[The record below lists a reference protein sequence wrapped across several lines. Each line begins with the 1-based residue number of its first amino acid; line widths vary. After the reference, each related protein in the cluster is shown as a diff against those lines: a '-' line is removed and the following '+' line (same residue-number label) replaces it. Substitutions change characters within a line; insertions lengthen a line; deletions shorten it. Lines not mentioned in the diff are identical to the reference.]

1 MASQRTTRGHGAS
14 MGHAPQPKAQKAQK
28 PAAKKG
34 PPPHRP
40 LASALAELERARREA
55 DDAARAREREA
66 RERAQREREERA
78 RAAQADAPEH
88 VTFAAFM
95 AGVSALPSEGPRRV
109 PETSD
114 RVEARPAHLARV
126 RAEHDALEASARRA
140 LAALVVEGLRFEVQD
155 DGERLEG
162 RRVDVDPREVR
173 RLRRGKAI
181 VDATLDLHGSSVDDA
196 RKAVSTFV
204 RSRAKA
210 GDRVLLVVHGKGRH
224 SPTGRGVLRGEVG
237 AWLSQGAVARHVAA
251 FATPPEE
258 LGGGGAL
265 LVLLAKP

>member
-1 MASQRTTRGHGAS
+1 MASDKRTPARGARGAS
-14 MGHAPQPKAQKAQK
+14 MGHATAPTKHG
-28 PAAKKG
+28 AAKKA

-40 LASALAELERARREA
+40 LAGALEKLERSKREA
-55 DDAARAREREA
+55 ALTEQAREREA
-66 RERAQREREERA
+66 RARAEREREARA
-78 RAAQADAPEH
+78 RAEQEGAPEH

-95 AGVSALPSEGPRRV
+95 AGVSALPTHGPSRV
-109 PETSD
+109 PGTSD
-114 RVEARPAHLARV
+114 RVEARPAHLARA
-126 RAEHDALEASARRA
+126 RAEHDALEVTARAA
-140 LAALVVEGLRFEVQD
+140 LAALVHEGLRFEVQD

-181 VDATLDLHGSSVDDA
+181 VDATLDLHGSSAEDA
-196 RKAVSTFV
+196 RKALAAFV
-204 RSRAKA
+204 RKHAKA

-224 SPTGRGVLRGEVG
+224 SPAGRGVLRGEIG

-265 LVLLAKP
+265 LVLLAKS